1 MESIPAPGQL
11 RLRPVNRLP
20 RPGWHGGPME
30 RRWHGF
36 RRMARD
42 ERGSVP
48 VEYAMIAVFISI
60 IAITALTTIGT
71 RTEIHFD
78 GIIPGLT
85 KKTD

>member
-1 MESIPAPGQL
+1 MSWTR
-11 RLRPVNRLP
+11 RL
-20 RPGWHGGPME
+20 
-30 RRWHGF
+30 F
-36 RRMARD
+36 RQFFGD

-85 KKTD
+85 KKTG

>member
-1 MESIPAPGQL
+1 MYFQKLSY
-11 RLRPVNRLP
+11 N
-20 RPGWHGGPME
+20 
-30 RRWHGF
+30 
-36 RRMARD
+36 

-60 IAITALTTIGT
+60 IAITALTTIGA
-71 RTEIHFD
+71 RTEIHFA

>member
-1 MESIPAPGQL
+1 MYKCIYIKFAY
-11 RLRPVNRLP
+11 N
-20 RPGWHGGPME
+20 
-30 RRWHGF
+30 
-36 RRMARD
+36 

-71 RTEIHFD
+71 RTEIHFA

-85 KKTD
+85 KRTD

>member
-1 MESIPAPGQL
+1 
-11 RLRPVNRLP
+11 
-20 RPGWHGGPME
+20 
-30 RRWHGF
+30 
-36 RRMARD
+36 MATNKCIFKKFSHN

-71 RTEIHFD
+71 RTEIHFA